1 MGSKGD
7 LQGGEGQLDIASME
21 LLFVANV
28 CVLGTCYHNYKRLI
42 IVWGLRHEP
51 VGRLDD
57 PHMGGWMTLIMGGWM
72 TLTWGFGWRWL
83 TPASVVASRP
93 LVCHL

>member
-1 MGSKGD
+1 
-7 LQGGEGQLDIASME
+7 ME

-83 TPASVVASRP
+83 TPANVVAS
-93 LVCHL
+93 CHL